1 MLLVLIV
8 ASVFG
13 AVTCLAAGMFRRAPV
28 SAMETRIND
37 FRTRSAFT
45 EDGDVDLEA
54 AFIDRIL
61 RPAVEGM
68 ARAVSSLLPAS
79 LLADIQHQLTTAG
92 NPMRLNTYVTFWAIS
107 MAVFGMMG
115 LMIFLAL
122 PSSLF
127 MQKLLIGSS
136 FLLLG
141 WMFPR
146 AWLKAK
152 VKVKQKAVL
161 RALPDALDLIT
172 TCVEAGL
179 GLDAALA
186 RVAEKSTGPL
196 ADEIAN
202 TLRDIAMGKLRR
214 EALAELGQRVSVEEL
229 THFINSVIQAEQ
241 LGVGIAQVL
250 RVQSDQL
257 RTRRRQRA
265 ERSAHEAPIKMLFP
279 LVLFIFPAFLLVILG
294 PAMIRIAGGF

>member
-1 MLLVLIV
+1 MLLMLVV

-13 AVTCLAAGMFRRAPV
+13 AVASLTLGLLRKSPA

-37 FRTRSAFT
+37 FRSRSAFT
-45 EDGDVDLEA
+45 ETGEVDLEA
-54 AFIDRIL
+54 GFVDRIL
-61 RPAVEGM
+61 RPTVEGL
-68 ARAVSSLLPAS
+68 AHAVSSLLPAS
-79 LLADIQHQLTTAG
+79 LLADIQKQLTTAG
-92 NPMRLNTYVTFWAIS
+92 NPMRLNTYVVFWAVC
-107 MAVFGMMG
+107 MVLFGMLGAMV
-115 LMIFLAL
+115 FFAL
-122 PSSLF
+122 PNNLF

-136 FLLLG
+136 FVLVG

-146 AWLKAK
+146 SWLKAK

-186 RVAEKSTGPL
+186 RVAEKSAGPL
-196 ADEIAN
+196 SDELADM
-202 TLRDIAMGKLRR
+202 LRDIAMGKLRR
-214 EALAELGQRVSVEEL
+214 EALTELGERVNVEEL
-229 THFINSVIQAEQ
+229 TNFINSVIQAEQ
-241 LGVGIAQVL
+241 LGVSIGQVL
-250 RVQSDQL
+250 RVQSEQL
-257 RTRRRQRA
+257 RIRRRQRA
-265 ERSAHEAPIKMLFP
+265 ERMAHEAPIKMLFP

>member
-1 MLLVLIV
+1 MLLVLII

-13 AVTCLAAGMFRRAPV
+13 AVTCLAAGIFRRAPV

-107 MAVFGMMG
+107 MGVFGTMG
-115 LMIFLAL
+115 LMIFVAL

-146 AWLKAK
+146 AWLQAK

-214 EALAELGQRVSVEEL
+214 EALTELGQRVSVEEL

>member
-37 FRTRSAFT
+37 FRTRGAFT

-115 LMIFLAL
+115 LMIFVAV

-146 AWLKAK
+146 SWLKAK

-214 EALAELGQRVSVEEL
+214 EALAELGKRVSVEEL

-294 PAMIRIAGGF
+294 PAMIRVAGGF

>member
-1 MLLVLIV
+1 MLLVLII
-8 ASVFG
+8 AGVFG
-13 AVTCLAAGMFRRAPV
+13 AVTCLAAGLLRRAPV

-54 AFIDRIL
+54 AFMDRIL

-79 LLADIQHQLTTAG
+79 LLADIQQQLTTAG

-107 MAVFGMMG
+107 MGVFGLIGVMVCA
-115 LMIFLAL
+115 AL

-127 MQKLLIGSS
+127 MQKLLIGGV

-152 VKVKQKAVL
+152 VKAKQKAVL
-161 RALPDALDLIT
+161 KALPDALDLIT

-186 RVAEKSTGPL
+186 RVAEKSIGPL

-214 EALAELGQRVSVEEL
+214 EALTDLSQRVNVEEL
-229 THFINSVIQAEQ
+229 THFVNSVIQAEQ

-250 RVQSDQL
+250 RVQSEQL

-294 PAMIRIAGGF
+294 PAMIRMAGGF